1 MRFSRLINSELKL
14 MLDYDEVIQGRLV
27 DVIDNAWLIVETEE
41 GIAYVHRKRIV
52 YMVKLRE
59 P

>member
-1 MRFSRLINSELKL
+1 VRFSRLISSKLKL
-14 MLDYDEVIQGRLV
+14 VLDSEEVVEGKLV
-27 DVIDNAWLIVETEE
+27 DVIDNAWLVVETE
-41 GIAYVHRKRIV
+41 GGLAYVHRKRIV